1 MMLKGEFV
9 VYLHIMN
16 YVLSIIQ
23 ILSCKLQMK
32 NETLGKAANTVI
44 GVIKTFE
51 DSRNSESFSNL
62 WEEIEN
68 FSIENCID
76 LQIPTRRMLLFTLYH

>member
-1 MMLKGEFV
+1 MLKGEFV
-9 VYLHIMN
+9 VYLHVMN
-16 YVLSIIQ
+16 YVLGIIQ

-32 NETLGKAANTVI
+32 NETLGKVAKTII

-51 DSRNSESFSNL
+51 GNRNSESFSNL

-68 FSIENCID
+68 CSIKNCLD
-76 LQIPTRRMLLFTLYH
+76 FQIPSRRMLLFTMHH